1 MNHQPCSRFWQGTTL
16 LLVCQFLSIVDGS
29 PLIANDKS
37 DDREKLA
44 KVLTKILSTQA
55 AAWNNA
61 DIDGFM
67 EHYWKSDKLTF
78 SSGGTTTRGWKATI
92 ARYKKRYPTPERM
105 GRLTFDHLE
114 FVALSDSTALVLGQ
128 WHLARN
134 PDNPVGNFSLVFRRF
149 DGKWVII
156 HDHSSSLEASDP

>member
-1 MNHQPCSRFWQGTTL
+1 
-16 LLVCQFLSIVDGS
+16 
-29 PLIANDKS
+29 
-37 DDREKLA
+37 
-44 KVLTKILSTQA
+44 
-55 AAWNNA
+55 
-61 DIDGFM
+61 
-67 EHYWKSDKLTF
+67 
-78 SSGGTTTRGWKATI
+78 
-92 ARYKKRYPTPERM
+92 M

-134 PDNPVGNFSLVFRRF
+134 PDNPGGNFSLVFRRF